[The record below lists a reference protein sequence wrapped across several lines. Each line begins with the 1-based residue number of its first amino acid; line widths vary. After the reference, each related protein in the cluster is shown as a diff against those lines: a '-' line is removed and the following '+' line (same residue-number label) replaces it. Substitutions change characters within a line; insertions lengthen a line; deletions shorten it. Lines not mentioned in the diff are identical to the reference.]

1 MSYALRVERHF
12 LNERA
17 APGSLVAVAR
27 RLCGL
32 HAQVLSAADL
42 QLWARVR
49 DHGRDDLARA
59 LWEDRVLVKT
69 WLMRGTLHAVPAED
83 LPLYVGAL
91 DNRGE
96 YAGAWLRAFGTTA
109 KEMERLIEAV
119 RDALDGACLTRAE
132 LIAAVAP
139 KVGKSA
145 AKRLSSGW
153 GEFLKPASRRG
164 VLCFGPSRGQ
174 NVTFVRPDQ
183 WTGAWRTFERDEART
198 ELLRRFLSSFAP
210 VSADD
215 YERWLGSV
223 RRVREPWDALADELV
238 EIEPKRFVLAAD
250 VEKLSARP
258 KGVNVLGGFDPYVLF
273 PHNDRPVPD
282 EHRDR
287 VYRTA
292 GWISQVIV
300 VRGRAVG
307 VWTHKKKGGTLE
319 LALEPFAP
327 LSATTARAVERELD
341 SLAAFLGARR

>member
-1 MSYALRVERHF
+1 MTD
-12 LNERA
+12 RA
-17 APGSLVAVAR
+17 KRGSLVDIAR

-32 HAQVLSAADL
+32 HAQVLSATDL
-42 QLWARVR
+42 QLWSRVR
-49 DHGRDDLARA
+49 DHGREDLARA
-59 LWEDRVLVKT
+59 LWEDRTLVKT
-69 WLMRGTLHAVPAED
+69 WLMRGTLHAVPAGD

-96 YAGAWLRAFGTTA
+96 YANAWLRAFDATPKG
-109 KEMERLIEAV
+109 MEGLIAAIG
-119 RDALDGACLTRAE
+119 DALDGKCLTRAE

-139 KVGKSA
+139 KVGKSF

-183 WTGAWRTFERDEART
+183 WLGGWRTFERNEART
-198 ELLRRFLSSFAP
+198 ELLRRFLSSYAP

-215 YERWLGSV
+215 YGRWLGAL
-223 RRVREPWDALADELV
+223 RRIREPWEELADELV
-238 EIEPKRFVLAAD
+238 EVEPKRFALADD
-250 VEKLSARP
+250 VAALTARP
-258 KGVNVLGGFDPYVLF
+258 KGVNLLGGFDPYVLF
-273 PHNDRPVPD
+273 PHNDRPVLE

-300 VRGRAVG
+300 VRGRVVG
-307 VWTHKKKGGTLE
+307 VWTHKKRGARVE
-319 LALEPFAP
+319 IALEPFAP
-327 LSATTARAVERELD
+327 LNATTARAVDRELD
-341 SLAAFLGARR
+341 SLAAFLGAER

>member
-1 MSYALRVERHF
+1 MSNALRLERH
-12 LNERA
+12 
-17 APGSLVAVAR
+17 SLSDHLQRGALVDVAR

-42 QLWARVR
+42 QLWSRVR

-59 LWEDRVLVKT
+59 LWEERTLVKT
-69 WLMRGTLHAVPAED
+69 WLMRGTLHAVPADD
-83 LPLYVGAL
+83 LPLFVAAL

-96 YAGAWLRAFGTTA
+96 YANAWLRAFGTTT
-109 KEMERLIEAV
+109 KEMERLIESIGV
-119 RDALDGACLTRAE
+119 ALDGECLTRAE
-132 LIAAVAP
+132 LIAAVEP
-139 KVGKSA
+139 RVGKSF

-183 WTGAWRTFERDEART
+183 WIGGWRSVGREEART
-198 ELLRRFLSSFAP
+198 ELLRCFLSSYAP

-215 YERWLGSV
+215 YERWLGSA
-223 RRVREPWDALADELV
+223 RRIREPWEALADDLV
-238 EIEPKRFVLAAD
+238 EVEPKRFALASD
-250 VEKLSARP
+250 IPLLSARP

-273 PHNDRPVPD
+273 PHADRPVAE

-300 VRGRAVG
+300 VRGRVVG
-307 VWTHKKKGGTLE
+307 VWTHKKKSGRLE
-319 LALEPFAP
+319 VALEPFAP
-327 LSATTARAVERELD
+327 LNATTARAIERELT
-341 SLAAFLGARR
+341 SLAAFLGAER